1 MEITQ
6 HTIEDVCIFT
16 LHGRLDTPVA
26 IGLEKALNQ
35 KADEGTRKL
44 VLNLSKLNYL
54 SSSGL
59 RVFLGIH
66 KRLLTENGKFG
77 LACVPEQIM
86 EILQLTQFDELMPLF
101 DTEGDAVIEFCR
113 TT

>member
-1 MEITQ
+1 MEVAE
-6 HTIEDVCIFT
+6 HTIEDVLIVA
-16 LHGRLDTPVA
+16 LKGRLDTPVA

-44 VLNLSKLNYL
+44 VFNLSKLTYI

-59 RVFLGIH
+59 RVFLGIY
-66 KRLLTENGKFG
+66 KRLLNENGKFG

-86 EILQLTQFDELMPLF
+86 EILQLTQFYELMPLF
-101 DTEGDAVIEFCR
+101 DTECDAVIDFCR
-113 TT
+113 AP